1 MSETQMDGRLY
12 LIERLDKDTDYR
24 YYAEHGEIG
33 GIPDVIGYEIPD
45 HARKFR
51 TEEDAMNFI
60 RTELPEW
67 GRELHKTTGLC
78 FADFDTADALQLR
91 TMLWYGIEIPDSLLE
106 PTAGRLR
113 LWRCS
118 GEYSRQAS

>member
-1 MSETQMDGRLY
+1 MNKTQMVSRLY

-24 YYAEHGEIG
+24 YYAEHGEID

-51 TEEDAMNFI
+51 TEADALNFI

-67 GRELHKTTGLC
+67 GRELHKTTELC
-78 FADFDTADALQLR
+78 FADFDSADALQLR
-91 TMLWYGIEIPDSLLE
+91 TMLWYGIEISDDLLE

-118 GEYSRQAS
+118 GEYSSQTG

>member
-1 MSETQMDGRLY
+1 MGGRLY

-33 GIPDVIGYEIPD
+33 GVPDAIGYETPA
-45 HARKFR
+45 HAKKFR
-51 TEEDAMNFI
+51 TEEDALNFI

-67 GRELHKTTGLC
+67 GRELHKPARLC
-78 FADFDTADALQLR
+78 FADFDTADTLQLR
-91 TMLWYGIEIPDSLLE
+91 TMLWYGLEIPDSLLE

-118 GEYSRQAS
+118 GEYGSQAS

>member
-1 MSETQMDGRLY
+1 MSGQIY
-12 LIERLDKDTDYR
+12 LIEKIGEYSDCR

-33 GIPDVIGYEIPD
+33 GVPDAIGYECPA

-51 TEEDAMNFI
+51 TEDEAMRFI

-67 GRELHKTTGLC
+67 GQTLHKPAAFS
-78 FADFDTADALQLR
+78 FADFIWDASGLSIL
-91 TMLWYGIEIPDSLLE
+91 LLHGEHIPNSMLE

-113 LWRCS
+113 IWR
-118 GEYSRQAS
+118 G